1 MVEKNIKLG
10 IMESIASKVV
20 MTRMVEL
27 DGYKAVLGT
36 KVFQKR
42 DTWEVP
48 RVAIGISSD
57 INRTLVGGSNF
68 FQEQTK
74 LRQS

>member
-10 IMESIASKVV
+10 IIESITSKVV

-36 KVFQKR
+36 KMFKKGDSR
-42 DTWEVP
+42 EVP

-57 INRTLVGGSNF
+57 INRTLVGGDNF
-68 FQEQTK
+68 FQEQTE